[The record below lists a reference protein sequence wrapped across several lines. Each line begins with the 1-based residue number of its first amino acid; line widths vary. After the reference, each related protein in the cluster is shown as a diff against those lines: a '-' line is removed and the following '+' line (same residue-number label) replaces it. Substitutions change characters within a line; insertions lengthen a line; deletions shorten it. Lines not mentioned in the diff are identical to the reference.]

1 VTTDGLKRDQD
12 SQIDDR
18 IADCHRM
25 IEAQSERLAAQV
37 RAGVDPA
44 ATRAVLYCLK
54 ETLMALEASK
64 AAFAVDL
71 RESAIKS
78 FAKLGAM
85 SRSDK
90 YADR

>member
-1 VTTDGLKRDQD
+1 MTTDGHNRDQY

-25 IEAQSERLAAQV
+25 IEAQSDRLAAQV

-54 ETLMALEASK
+54 ESLLALEASK
-64 AAFAVDL
+64 AASSINL
-71 RESAIKS
+71 RASAIKS
-78 FAKLGAM
+78 LAKLGTM
-85 SRSDK
+85 SR
-90 YADR
+90 ADN